1 MNGVT
6 MANPLNWSL
15 VRGPLPI
22 VVTVLGLCCLALLLA
37 RRGRTWWT
45 WVVPIA
51 AVAAG
56 GLAYGVKYA
65 SDNWVKP
72 FPDALPDSLIAWGG
86 ATLLAAGLAGAAFP
100 RLRWRGRVA
109 VLLAVLPVLA
119 MSALQINKV
128 YAFYPTLRAALGMA
142 VKTTEFRP
150 GDRTLIT
157 APAGKALS
165 DVWRPPAGMPTQGT
179 VSEVEIPGTV
189 SGWKPRTA
197 RVYLPPA
204 YQSTPRAQLPVLVLL
219 AGQPGS
225 TADWF
230 TFGLKERLDRYANTH
245 DGLAPVVVFPD
256 DLGTVPQNPLCM
268 DSKLGNVETYLKTD
282 VPAWVRANLQV
293 NPNAR
298 SWVIGGYSHGGTC
311 ALQLGV
317 RAPEVYPSFID
328 ISGQRE
334 PTVGN
339 HRDTVD
345 AVFDGDAAKF
355 AEYNP
360 LDILRTRRFPDSA
373 AVIAVG
379 LKDRVYLPEQR
390 EVAAACQKAGI
401 AVKFIERPGGHD
413 AIVWLD
419 SLDQSLPWLAQRTGM
434 TH

>member
-1 MNGVT
+1 

-22 VVTVLGLCCLALLLA
+22 VVTVIGLCCLAFLLT

-45 WVVPIA
+45 RVVPISALA
-51 AVAAG
+51 AL
-56 GLAYGVKYA
+56 GLAFGVKYA
-65 SDNWVKP
+65 VDNWFKP
-72 FPDALPDSLIAWGG
+72 FPDKLPDSLVGWAG

-100 RLRWRGRVA
+100 RLRWWGRAGV
-109 VLLAVLPVLA
+109 VLAVLPVLA

-128 YAFYPTLRAALGMA
+128 YAFYPSLRAVLGLN
-142 VKTTEFRP
+142 VQTTEFHP
-150 GDRTLIT
+150 GDRALVT
-157 APAGKALS
+157 APAGKTLS
-165 DVWRPPAGMPTQGT
+165 DVWKPPSGMPTQGA
-179 VSEVEIPGTV
+179 VSEVEIPGTT
-189 SGWKPRTA
+189 SGWKPRIA

-204 YQSTPRAQLPVLVLL
+204 YLTTPRAQLPVLVLL

-230 TFGLKERLDRYANTH
+230 TFGLKERLDRFANTH

-256 DLGTVPQNPLCM
+256 DLGTVPQNPLCA
-268 DSKLGNVETYLKTD
+268 DGRLGNVETYLKTD
-282 VPAWVRANLQV
+282 VPAWIRANLQV
-293 NPNAR
+293 DPNPR
-298 SWVIGGYSHGGTC
+298 SWAIGGYSHGGTC

-339 HRDTVD
+339 RKDTVD
-345 AVFDGDAAKF
+345 TVFGGDAARF
-355 AEYNP
+355 AAYNP
-360 LDILRTRRFPDSA
+360 LDILATRRLPDSA
-373 AVIAVG
+373 AVVAVG
-379 LKDRVYLPEQR
+379 LRDRVYLPEQR
-390 EVAAACQKAGI
+390 EVAAALRKAGV

-419 SLDQSLPWLAQRTGM
+419 SLDLSLPWLAQRTGM